1 MASGKQ
7 TPRQKMINLMY
18 LVFIAML
25 ALNMSKEVLGA
36 FGMMKEKLTVSNTAT
51 TERNTAFMAGLA
63 QKATEQPEKYTPLQ
77 KKAAEINVLS
87 DELTK
92 YIQGLKDGATQKIED
107 KSDYESMDRADYFDE
122 LFYKGGVIQPTG
134 KEFVKKINDYRTQVL
149 AILGDDFQ
157 KVAAGVKNEFQTGDE
172 KGNVKTRENV
182 KKEWLNYHY
191 VGYPLIASLTKL
203 TQMQADVKSTQ
214 SEVLSAMLQGQLSS
228 EVSLTNYQAIVIPE
242 KTAFFSGEPFKGK
255 VVLGRFDNTMSF
267 ENVII
272 NGNKISAENVV
283 GGQVVLDFPAGNVGQ
298 QEIVGEL
305 QYMENDSLKSIP
317 VTSSYTVIP
326 KPNAAVISADKM
338 NVVYR
343 GVQNPMTISVP
354 GATSVS
360 ANAAGLRQ
368 ASGGAGKYTMDV
380 TNVKARE
387 VNIKVS
393 AKLPGGVDF
402 SDSKT
407 FRIKEIP
414 RPSGTVRGQMMEA
427 GPIEMQR
434 AGLAKSTVSAAIPG
448 FDFDLKLAIS
458 GFSIRVEG
466 ERTIV
471 VNGQQLNQAAK
482 SVLQGAKRGASVQ
495 IFDIKAKI
503 AGNSSY
509 RLPPVSPIFI
519 ELKD

>member
-36 FGMMKEKLTVSNTAT
+36 FGMMNEKLTASNTAT

-77 KKAAEINVLS
+77 EKAVEINVLS

-107 KSDYESMDRADYFDE
+107 KGDYESMDRPDYFDE

-172 KGNVKTRENV
+172 KGKVKDTEGV

-228 EVSLTNYQAIVIPE
+228 EVSLTNYQAILIPE
-242 KTAFFSGEPFKGK
+242 KTAFFSGEPFKGR

-272 NGNKISAENVV
+272 NGKELPDASVV
-283 GGQVVLDFPAGNVGQ
+283 GGQVMLDFPAGNVGQ

-317 VTSSYTVIP
+317 LKESYMVIP

-354 GATSVS
+354 GATNVS
-360 ANAAGLRQ
+360 ASAPGLRE
-368 ASGGAGKYTMDV
+368 ASGAGKYTMNV

-393 AKLPGGVDF
+393 AKLPGGTDF

-427 GPIEMQR
+427 GPISMQR
-434 AGLAKSTVSAAIPG
+434 AGLAKSTVSASIPN
-448 FDFDLKLAIS
+448 FDFELNLKIS

-482 SVLQGAKRGASVQ
+482 SVLMGAKRGATVQ

-503 AGNSSY
+503 GGNSSY
-509 RLPPVSPIFI
+509 RLPPVSPIII